1 MTGAIKNKTMDS
13 ITKKIYNNLLVELSG
28 LHEMP
33 MGAYNIRG
41 DGQSIDRNTTAN
53 IDIVTKTDN
62 PGIDII
68 IKPNTKNESVYIP
81 VVVSK
86 AGLKDLV
93 YNDFYIGE
101 NADVTIIAGCAI
113 HTTENGDS
121 GHDGI
126 HRFFL
131 EKNAKVKYV
140 EKHLGEG
147 EGSGKRILNPTTIV
161 NMKEGSYMKME
172 SFQIQGVDST
182 IRDTKAVLEDEAVFV
197 ITEKIMT
204 DGDQYAETRF
214 DVELNGKNS
223 STHVVSRSV
232 AKGNSKQLFISKVNG
247 NNKSYGH
254 TECDAILMDK
264 GVVTAIPEVTS
275 NHIDASLIHEAVI
288 GKIAGEQLTKLM
300 TLGLTEEEAE
310 AEIISGFMR

>member
-1 MTGAIKNKTMDS
+1 MELLKENKIEPVKNK
-13 ITKKIYNNLLVELSG
+13 IYKNLLAEVADLY
-28 LHEMP
+28 EMP

-41 DGQSIDRNTTAN
+41 DGEGIDRNTTAN
-53 IDIVTKTDN
+53 IDIVTKKDN

-68 IKPNTKNESVYIP
+68 IKPGTKNESVHIP

-86 AGLKDLV
+86 SGIEDMV

-113 HTTENGDS
+113 HNTGEKDS

-126 HRFFL
+126 HRFFI
-131 EKNAKVKYV
+131 EKNAKVRYV
-140 EKHLGEG
+140 EKHFGEG
-147 EGSGKRILNPTTIV
+147 KGSGRRTLNPTTII
-161 NMKEGSYMKME
+161 NMKEGSYMEMD

-182 IRDTKAVLEDEAVFV
+182 KRDTKAVLEDRA
-197 ITEKIMT
+197 ILLINEKIMT
-204 DGDQYAETRF
+204 EEEQYAETNF
-214 DVELNGKNS
+214 DVELNGEES

-232 AKGNSKQLFISKVNG
+232 AKDSSKQVFLSKVDG
-247 NNKSYGH
+247 NNKCNGH
-254 TECDAILMDK
+254 TECDAIIMGN

-275 NHIDASLIHEAVI
+275 NHIDASLIHEAAI

-310 AEIISGFMR
+310 AEIIGGFMR